1 MVLLITG
8 GLGYIDLICFEEL
21 LRQENEVIGGG
32 NLQER
37 RREAIPS
44 GPTFQEG
51 TFGERGL

>member
-21 LRQENEVIGGG
+21 LRQENEVIGVG
-32 NLQER
+32 NFQER